1 MKMKD
6 LVGERSITIT
16 RGIELGNIFQFGD
29 KYTRSMGMTYTDAGL
44 LGVPLRIILSPR
56 GIREGQAEICSRDK
70 SVQEKAELDA
80 IVSAVR
86 QLLARLG

>member
-16 RGIELGNIFQFGD
+16 CGIEVGNIFQFGD
-29 KYTRSMGMTYTDAGL
+29 KYTRSMGMTYTDADL

-80 IVSAVR
+80 VVSAVR

>member
-16 RGIELGNIFQFGD
+16 RGIEVGNIFQFGD
-29 KYTRSMGMTYTDAGL
+29 KYTRSMGMTYTDADL
-44 LGVPLRIILSPR
+44 LGVPLRIILRPR
-56 GIREGQAEICSRDK
+56 SIREGQAEISSRDK

-80 IVSAVR
+80 VVSAVR